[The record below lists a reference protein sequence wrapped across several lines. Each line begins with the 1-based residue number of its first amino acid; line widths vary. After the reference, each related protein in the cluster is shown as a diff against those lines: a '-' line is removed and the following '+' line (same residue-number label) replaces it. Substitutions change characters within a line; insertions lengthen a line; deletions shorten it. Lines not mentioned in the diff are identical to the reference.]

1 MKIEKKEGLFLNQNV
16 SDKTVFQ
23 LIAETDQEAA
33 ILKEMMVRMK
43 REDGTLRILESGKT
57 DLILWV
63 PWAGYPR

>member
-1 MKIEKKEGLFLNQNV
+1 VKIEKKEGLFLNQNV